1 MSLSFQ
7 VLQGSQVVAAPTV
20 PPAVV
25 GPQTLT
31 WDGLLADGSQA
42 PDGTYTLVLSIID
55 DVGTFA
61 RTASLKIDTIAPV
74 IKVLSYR
81 NLRFRVSE
89 PATLTL
95 IVGTRRY
102 TRVLKKLATTQFW
115 LKTKPFAYRV
125 VATDA
130 AGNTATVRYR
140 R

>member
-1 MSLSFQ
+1 MLSLSI
-7 VLQGSQVVAAPTV
+7 A
-20 PPAVV
+20 
-25 GPQTLT
+25 
-31 WDGLLADGSQA
+31 
-42 PDGTYTLVLSIID
+42 D
-55 DVGTFA
+55 DVGVFT
-61 RTASLKIDTIAPV
+61 RTVPLTIDTTAPV

-81 NLRFRVSE
+81 NLRFRISE

-102 TRVLKKLATTQFW
+102 TRVVKKPATTQFW
-115 LKTKPFAYRV
+115 LKTEPYAYRV

>member
-1 MSLSFQ
+1 
-7 VLQGSQVVAAPTV
+7 V

-42 PDGTYTLVLSIID
+42 PDGTYTLSLSITD
-55 DVGTFA
+55 DVGVFT
-61 RTASLKIDTIAPV
+61 RTVPLTIDTTAPV

-102 TRVLKKLATTQFW
+102 TRVLKKPATTQFW
-115 LKTKPFAYRV
+115 LKTKPSAYRV
-125 VATDA
+125 IATDA